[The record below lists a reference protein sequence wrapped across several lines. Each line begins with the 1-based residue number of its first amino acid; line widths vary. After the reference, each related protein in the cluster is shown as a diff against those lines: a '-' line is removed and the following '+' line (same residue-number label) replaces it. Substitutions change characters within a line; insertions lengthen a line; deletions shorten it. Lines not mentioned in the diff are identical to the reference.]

1 VDEPTLTIG
10 QVATSAGINTSAIR
24 YYERVGLLPEP
35 ERRSGQRRYTQETV
49 RRLGVIDVAKRAGF
63 TLDDARALLATGD
76 DGAPAHEQIR
86 QLAQRKLPEVDALIQ
101 RAEAMRRW
109 LTTASSCNCDTLDV
123 CGLFDDE
130 HPAGDSTANRDNV
143 PRLNSRTPAEPKPN
157 GLRSPTATTLA
168 HENAERRSRS
178 KQKRPHRPLA

>member
-1 VDEPTLTIG
+1 VDGPTLTIG
-10 QVATSAGINTSAIR
+10 QVATSAGINASAIR

-63 TLDDARALLATGD
+63 TLDDARALLAAGPN
-76 DGAPAHEQIR
+76 GAPAHEQIR
-86 QLAQRKLPEVDALIQ
+86 QLAQRKLPEVNALIQ

-130 HPAGDSTANRDNV
+130 HPAGDSTANSRE
-143 PRLNSRTPAEPKPN
+143 RL
-157 GLRSPTATTLA
+157 TLELT
-168 HENAERRSRS
+168 HVG
-178 KQKRPHRPLA
+178 